1 MRRSS
6 IRGTGQAFA
15 IDKMAFA
22 SLPGRS
28 LLEKHSKVLY
38 SAAKSGQLA
47 MMLFAALNRIDRL
60 RYILSSFTSGSSG
73 SLPRVFS
80 PPPSSVSRS
89 YGDRMECVSANV
101 FVVPL
106 NHHLL

>member
-15 IDKMAFA
+15 IDQMAFA

-28 LLEKHSKVLY
+28 LLEKHSKVQCGEVRTAGYDVVHGSQPHRPAEMY
-38 SAAKSGQLA
+38 SLSG
-47 MMLFAALNRIDRL
+47 F
-60 RYILSSFTSGSSG
+60 SSGSSG
-73 SLPRVFS
+73 S
-80 PPPSSVSRS
+80 PSSAARL